1 MLQPHLVNDEDLVVL
16 LGNLLPTVGDVAAAV
31 LGVHLNTIQCII
43 IDEISGLTIIVVF
56 FSKTTPIHFSDK
68 VACIICQIGCVEKVV
83 IVIINNYLALKISPC
98 PQQRSPRVWPA
109 QCREDHCCRC
119 IRPGRLQWGCDLGGE
134 Y

>member
-1 MLQPHLVNDEDLVVL
+1 MLQPHLVNDENLVVL

-83 IVIINNYLALKISPC
+83 IVIVKLASC
-98 PQQRSPRVWPA
+98 S
-109 QCREDHCCRC
+109 EDLTLPTAKESSCLA
-119 IRPGRLQWGCDLGGE
+119 RPM
-134 Y
+134 